1 MVQMIQGNTAVFDQ
15 ARKLAIRGAS
25 DISLVRGLGSGAG
38 LSMAS
43 EVLLAGVSGSTGK
56 LAAAQETIQSRIQ
69 HEGGLELAR
78 KLAPQLVAQYMAGS
92 LSAGDGGLSLRAQA
106 SLVTVGLKSLKA
118 ARGLGIDLLT

>member
-38 LSMAS
+38 LSRAS

-78 KLAPQLVAQYMAGS
+78 KLAPQLVAFVALEPNQFAVPHSSHDPRDFRLADPRVS
-92 LSAGDGGLSLRAQA
+92 LDQQRSSH
-106 SLVTVGLKSLKA
+106 
-118 ARGLGIDLLT
+118 LL